1 MLVISPLDPYR
12 FRSFSARV
20 LGCQALLCFHFFPVV
35 APFHRSCGDAQSLAE
50 CLASH
55 WKGLES
61 GSAIA
66 VRVKESI
73 VVMLLLLGKLCK
85 QGQKVRE
92 GMKVFVCFFGGGSG
106 LSINIYFCGSL
117 RTDYESFLRRYIAQG
132 SPENQ

>member
-1 MLVISPLDPYR
+1 MLVISPLDPQR
-12 FRSFSARV
+12 FRNFSDRV
-20 LGCQALLCFHFFPVV
+20 LSCQALRCFHFFPGV
-35 APFHRSCGDAQSLAE
+35 APFHRSGVDAQSLAE

-85 QGQKVRE
+85 
-92 GMKVFVCFFGGGSG
+92 
-106 LSINIYFCGSL
+106 
-117 RTDYESFLRRYIAQG
+117 
-132 SPENQ
+132 